1 MNSCFLFSVFT
12 HMSSA
17 KGGQLEGIHFF
28 KNGKLFLSRKER
40 LCLAYFFPLLVS
52 LNEGVAY
59 FKERGSLI

>member
-1 MNSCFLFSVFT
+1 
-12 HMSSA
+12 MSSV

-59 FKERGSLI
+59 FKERGYGFTDLDRNIRCI